1 MENNIKPNLSQFFL
15 FILLIIAGVVLY
27 ILLFS
32 KAPAPENKTSEASS
46 AAVMKN
52 KQYDSQPAM
61 TIDKNK
67 NYSTTL
73 QTSKGD
79 IVIELFA
86 KETPIA
92 VNNFV
97 FLAREG
103 FYEGTLFHRI
113 IKGFMIQGG
122 DPQGNGSGGPGYKFE
137 DEKITREYKRGIIA
151 MANSGRNTNGS
162 QFFIMHKDYD
172 LPKNYVIFGRVVKGL
187 ETIDVI
193 ADVST
198 VENGNQE
205 KSKPTEKI
213 SIDKI
218 SISETST

>member
-1 MENNIKPNLSQFFL
+1 
-15 FILLIIAGVVLY
+15 
-27 ILLFS
+27 
-32 KAPAPENKTSEASS
+32 
-46 AAVMKN
+46 
-52 KQYDSQPAM
+52 M
-61 TIDKNK
+61 TINQNK
-67 NYSTTL
+67 NYSATF
-73 QTSKGD
+73 QTSKGE

-86 KETPIA
+86 KETPIT

-103 FYEGTLFHRI
+103 FYDGTLFHRI
-113 IKGFMIQGG
+113 VKGFMIQGG